1 MRVGGILLHILSMTE
16 DEGAKEKAGRLV
28 VVGRVIIMLTLS
40 VCRFNYGIVKFTDV
54 VEENKVWCTLKL

>member
-1 MRVGGILLHILSMTE
+1 MV
-16 DEGAKEKAGRLV
+16 V